1 MFKNIFNCLSSVFN
15 MQSGVN
21 LQSSALAN
29 DKALLSSESQNN
41 LKEQKEIS
49 EHTAVKVGP
58 QSVPD
63 CQLLTNYVFG
73 LSYLRC

>member
-1 MFKNIFNCLSSVFN
+1 
-15 MQSGVN
+15 MQSEVS
-21 LQSSALAN
+21 LELEKCTSKRQS
-29 DKALLSSESQNN
+29 SSESQNN
-41 LKEQKEIS
+41 LKEQREKS

-63 CQLLTNYVFG
+63 CQLLINYVFG